1 MDDYEFEL
9 LRIKAAVCP
18 AKDGW
23 PSPDV
28 QVSIMG
34 DKPTISGGGLHWSA
48 LHACVHDARNR
59 VTKAFAAMG
68 AVDDDKALSREGK
81 DLKKKE
87 IANAAVAGFE
97 KAKTLV
103 SARDLV
109 ESQMAKW
116 DEELGFFSKPPA
128 TIGES
133 VQLSEIRSY
142 LSAMSDNRVNFVA
155 QHVHDP
161 RVIAAVLG
169 APAFLSGLT
178 EADVGILKAQ
188 IAKRVAPEVAEAKTE
203 TVRAMQD
210 AEAGWRA
217 AIRQISERGGLGR
230 PQQGIARAKPTAEVE

>member
-1 MDDYEFEL
+1 
-9 LRIKAAVCP
+9 
-18 AKDGW
+18 
-23 PSPDV
+23 
-28 QVSIMG
+28 MG

-48 LHACVHDARNR
+48 LHACVDEARNR

-97 KAKTLV
+97 KAKTIV
-103 SARDLV
+103 NARDLV

-116 DEELGFFSKPPA
+116 DEELGLLSKPPA

-142 LSAMSDNRVNFVA
+142 LSAMSDNRLNFVA
-155 QHVHDP
+155 QHAHDP
-161 RVIAAVLG
+161 RVVAAVLG

-178 EADVGILKAQ
+178 DADIGMLKTQ
-188 IAKRVAPEVAEAKTE
+188 IAKRVAPEVAEAKAE
-203 TVRAMQD
+203 TTKALQET
-210 AEAGWRA
+210 EAGWRA
-217 AIRQISERGGLGR
+217 AIRQISDRGGLGR
-230 PQQGIARAKPTAEVE
+230 PQQAIARATPTAVVE